1 MFYGVM
7 GKEREWRGYFRFLGV
22 FREIVW
28 FYEILVVIRFIFV
41 SDSGNRFLGFI

>member
-1 MFYGVM
+1 MVLWGR
-7 GKEREWRGYFRFLGV
+7 REKRGYFRFLGV